1 MFDNIKEIWFTSKLK
16 GQCKITESLLLTDP
30 QVNSIRECTRILK
43 NSCLNFLPAL
53 IEDYDVTSDALTVW
67 CQWKFYSRVLT
78 FVCTYVG
85 SYQFRHRA
93 LIGSTRSRRRRRRMN
108 MR

>member
-43 NSCLNFLPAL
+43 NNCLNFLPAL
-53 IEDYDVTSDALTVW
+53 IEDYDVTSDACINCLVSFTTVE
-67 CQWKFYSRVLT
+67 ST
-78 FVCTYVG
+78 G
-85 SYQFRHRA
+85 S
-93 LIGSTRSRRRRRRMN
+93 STLEF
-108 MR
+108 